1 LRLRAGRNE
10 VEFSEEAEDAFWL
23 YKVFRFAQAPGLFIL
38 GGTLTESVDLEA
50 LDYRARLRALGQ

>member
-1 LRLRAGRNE
+1 LRAGRNE

-38 GGTLTESVDLEA
+38 GGTL
-50 LDYRARLRALGQ
+50 